1 MTNEAGWDR
10 NATWPRNALPFNTA
24 NTDCAAKDRRR
35 SVRGIT
41 ISNPWLVIIDH
52 QMVVTS
58 QVLIEVPMPIRTPRL
73 TIRPKEIGD
82 GAITSAAV
90 TETWE
95 ELNRWMRWAE
105 NRDAFTAEL
114 LEIRNRQVM
123 ASFLLRETIE
133 LIGIET
139 QTGKAI
145 VWCGFHD
152 IDWKARQCDTGYWVR
167 KSARRQGIATETAN
181 AMLRYA
187 FSALGMQRVGLTH
200 SGGNEPSRRIAEKL
214 GFNFEGIQRRA
225 NMLPSGKCA
234 DRCCYAR
241 FGLADLPHLEVS
253 W

>member
-1 MTNEAGWDR
+1 VAFEE
-10 NATWPRNALPFNTA
+10 LPP
-24 NTDCAAKDRRR
+24 
-35 SVRGIT
+35 GIHG
-41 ISNPWLVIIDH
+41 SLLSII
-52 QMVVTS
+52 MAVTS
-58 QVLIEVPMPIRTPRL
+58 QVLIDVPMPIRTPRL

-90 TETWE
+90 AETWE
-95 ELNRWMRWAE
+95 ELNQWMRWAE

-114 LEIRNRQVM
+114 MEIRNRQVM
-123 ASFLLRETIE
+123 ASFLLREAIE

-139 QTGKAI
+139 QTGKAV

-167 KSARRQGIATETAN
+167 KSAQRQGFATETTN

-187 FSALGMQRVGLTH
+187 FGALGMQRVGLTH
-200 SGGNEPSRRIAEKL
+200 SSGNEPSRRIAEKL

-225 NMLPSGKCA
+225 NMLPSGECA
-234 DRCCYAR
+234 DRYCYAR
-241 FGLADLPHLEVS
+241 FDVADLPHLEVS